1 MLQSPHQQPDFG
13 PDSHAKESLV
23 ATTTTIDQTLP
34 AGTWRVDAVHSSIGF
49 AVKHMVVST
58 FRGRFEDYDVT
69 LETVDGAPR
78 LTGTVKTDSIKVK
91 DDDLAAHLAAPD
103 FFDTERF
110 PELTFVST
118 AIRRQGDELIVDG
131 DLTIKGITR
140 NVEARGTTDGPA
152 VTLGDFEKLGI
163 ELETVVDRTAF
174 GLEWNAPLPKGGFA
188 LANDVK
194 LVVSLELTKE

>member
-78 LTGTVKTDSIKVK
+78 LTGTVGTDSIKVK

-118 AIRRQGDELIVDG
+118 AIRREGDELIVDG

>member
-1 MLQSPHQQPDFG
+1 
-13 PDSHAKESLV
+13 V

-103 FFDTERF
+103 FFDSQRF

-118 AIRRQGDELIVDG
+118 AIRREGDELIVDG